1 MGHLRLAYRWSR
13 YFLWSAIH
21 GHPQGMCD
29 ALRGLVCIGVLLPA
43 DVFTRRQRAQ
53 CNICGWQGSRFY
65 PNVGSGY
72 FDLDS
77 NCPRC
82 SCTHR
87 YRSLAA
93 VLDTRT
99 DFFSPNKAVIEVA
112 PVRTF
117 QAYCLWRKQQKNYL
131 SFDLKNFAMEKGDLA
146 ATRFESNSCDYFLCF
161 HVLEHVPADVAA
173 VREVFRVLRPGG
185 QAVFQV
191 PIDHSLADT
200 LEYGRPNPRETG
212 HVRRYSETGFTRCL
226 ANNGFQVLTV
236 SVKELFPEIDI
247 SRYGLDREPIYFAAK
262 PH

>member
-1 MGHLRLAYRWSR
+1 MGHLRLAYRWAR

-21 GHPQGMCD
+21 SHPQGMRD
-29 ALRGLVCIGVLLPA
+29 ALRGLSYIGILLLA
-43 DVFTRRQRAQ
+43 NVFTRRKRVQ
-53 CNICGWQGSRFY
+53 CNICGWQGARFY

-99 DFFSPNKAVIEVA
+99 DFFSPDMAVIEVA

-117 QAYCLWRKQQKNYL
+117 QAYCLWRKQGKNYL
-131 SFDLKNFAMEKGDLA
+131 SFDLDNFAMEKGDLTA
-146 ATRFESNSCDYFLCF
+146 MRFENNSCDYFLCF
-161 HVLEHVPADVAA
+161 HVLEHVLADVAA
-173 VREVFRVLRPGG
+173 VREIFRVLRPGG
-185 QAVFQV
+185 QAVLQV
-191 PIDHSLADT
+191 PIDHSLAET

-212 HVRRYSETGFTRCL
+212 HVRRYSDTGFARRL
-226 ANNGFQVLTV
+226 AGEGFQVSKV
-236 SVKELFPEIDI
+236 SVMELFPEVDI
-247 SRYGLDREPIYFAAK
+247 ARYGLNREQIFFATK
-262 PH
+262 PY